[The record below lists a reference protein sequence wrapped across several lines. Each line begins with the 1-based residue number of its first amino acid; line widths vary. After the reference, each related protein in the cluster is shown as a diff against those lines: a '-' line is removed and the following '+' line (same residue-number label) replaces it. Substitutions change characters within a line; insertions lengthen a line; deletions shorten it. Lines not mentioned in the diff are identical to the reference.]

1 MVVVKTENICFNN
14 NKIKDNVELMLVI
27 LNYTVLHNQNYG
39 WTLPNPYFRARCKNI
54 YLIMLFKKARIVW

>member
-1 MVVVKTENICFNN
+1 MTTLMMVVVKTENICFNN

-39 WTLPNPYFRARCKNI
+39 
-54 YLIMLFKKARIVW
+54 